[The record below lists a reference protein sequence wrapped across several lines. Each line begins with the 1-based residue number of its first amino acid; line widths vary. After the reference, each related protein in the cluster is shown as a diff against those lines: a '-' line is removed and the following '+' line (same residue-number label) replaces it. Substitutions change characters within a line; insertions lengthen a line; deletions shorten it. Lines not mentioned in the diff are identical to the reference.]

1 MGVKIKIAP
10 ILRKSTN
17 GQELVEV
24 KGRSPIDCLRDLG
37 TKFPKIRRWLY
48 NKDGKLRPQVMLFVN
63 GERIHTGELTKPL
76 NDGDELSILV
86 AIGGG

>member
-1 MGVKIKIAP
+1 MSVKVKIAP

-24 KGRSPIDCLRDLG
+24 TGHSPMECLHALEVQ
-37 TKFPKIRRWLY
+37 FPNIKRWLY
-48 NKDGKLRPQVMLFVN
+48 DKEGKLQPQVLLFVN
-63 GERIHTGELTKPL
+63 GERIHTGELKKPL